1 MSVSGDGNKIIRDIY
16 NKFHKVMLRTAKYY
30 LDSARAEDAVHD
42 VFVKLI
48 EKFENNIEEL
58 GDKPGAYFVIVV
70 RNHSLNLLKQ
80 EKTGVI
86 SFEEEE
92 EDGAIFQS
100 PAEGPED
107 ALLKHE
113 SDDRLASLLRRLKPA
128 ARQLIE
134 YKYIEEYSN
143 IEIAKLMG
151 ISETAVST
159 RLGKIKK
166 RLKQIL
172 EDEGEFDD
180 TN

>member
-1 MSVSGDGNKIIRDIY
+1 MSISGDGNTIIHDIY
-16 NKFHKVMLRTAKYY
+16 NKFHKAMLRTAEHY
-30 LDSARAEDAVHD
+30 LDSVRAEDAVHD

-70 RNHSLNLLKQ
+70 RNHVLNLLKR
-80 EKTGVI
+80 EKTGIV

-92 EDGAIFQS
+92 EGGTIFQS
-100 PAEGPED
+100 PDVDPED
-107 ALLKHE
+107 ILLKNE
-113 SDDRLASLLRRLKPA
+113 SDDRFASLLRRLKPA
-128 ARQLIE
+128 ARQIVE
-134 YKYIEEYSN
+134 YKYVEGYSN

-159 RLGKIKK
+159 RLGKIRK

-172 EDEGEFDD
+172 EDEGGVSK
-180 TN
+180 